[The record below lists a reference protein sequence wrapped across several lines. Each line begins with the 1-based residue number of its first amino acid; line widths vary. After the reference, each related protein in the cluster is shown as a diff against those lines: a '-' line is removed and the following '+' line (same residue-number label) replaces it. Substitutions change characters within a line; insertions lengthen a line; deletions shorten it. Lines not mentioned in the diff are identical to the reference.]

1 MPPGG
6 AALQRFGPDW
16 LSGLLA
22 QRWSQPLPPL
32 WVAWSGGIDST
43 ALLHALVQVRAQRA
57 RAGLSPLRLRA
68 VHVDHALQPAAR
80 AFVAHCRRVAR
91 QWQVPLR
98 VLRVQVP
105 HGQGESVEAAARQ
118 ARRDAW
124 AQLLQP
130 GQWLLTAQHADDQ
143 LETFLLQALR
153 GAGPAG
159 LAGMAGQAPLGRGW
173 LWRPLLPL
181 TRQALHDYVLER
193 QLPVIDDPS
202 NADPR
207 FDRNYLRQAVLGP
220 LRARWPAAAQTV
232 SRAARLVHEA
242 QQPVVS
248 QARHDAAAAADG
260 DGLDLQVLRRW
271 PAARQRAAVRQWLQ
285 SQALPV
291 PDEQRLVAVCALA
304 SLRADAVPLVQWDGV
319 QVRRHGQRLLCLPQP
334 SPAPPVSLTL
344 DWRWQRQRRQ
354 RLPDGSVLC
363 LLTDPWGDVDLARV
377 PAVLQLRFR
386 LGGERLRTGG
396 LHRDVKSLLRES
408 QLPPW
413 RRPFVPLLA
422 DAAQPATLLAVAD
435 IALDDG
441 VRADATCRR
450 RARFVWRQD

>member
-1 MPPGG
+1 MPSGG
-6 AALQRFGPDW
+6 AAPQRFGPDW
-16 LSGLLA
+16 LADLLA
-22 QRWSQPLPPL
+22 HRWPQALPEL

-57 RAGLSPLRLRA
+57 RDGLAPLRLRA
-68 VHVDHALQPAAR
+68 VHVDHALQPAAQ

-98 VLRVQVP
+98 VLPVQVP
-105 HGQGESVEAAARQ
+105 QGQGESVEAAARQ
-118 ARRDAW
+118 ARRAAW
-124 AQLLQP
+124 AKLLQP

-159 LAGMAGQAPLGRGW
+159 LAGMAADAALGRGR
-173 LWRPLLPL
+173 LWRPVLPL
-181 TRQALHDYVLER
+181 TRQALNDYVLAR

-242 QQPVVS
+242 QQPALA
-248 QARHDAAAAADG
+248 QARADAAAAADG
-260 DGLDLQVLRRW
+260 EGLDLQVVRRW
-271 PAARQRAAVRQWLQ
+271 PAARQHAAVRQWLQ
-285 SQALPV
+285 SLALPV
-291 PDEQRLVAVCALA
+291 PDEQRLMAVCALA
-304 SLRADAVPLVQWDGV
+304 DMRADAAALVQWTGV
-319 QVRRHGQRLLCLPQP
+319 QVRRHDGRLLCLPHP
-334 SPAPPVSLTL
+334 LPAAPASLTL
-344 DWRWQRQRRQ
+344 DWRWQHQRRQ
-354 RLPDGSVLC
+354 LLPDGSALC
-363 LLTDPWGDVDLARV
+363 LLTDPWGDVDLARL

-386 LGGERLRTGG
+386 AGGERLRTGG
-396 LHRDVKSLLRES
+396 LQRDVKSLLREAR
-408 QLPPW
+408 LPPW

-422 DAAQPATLLAVAD
+422 DAAQSATLLAVAD

-441 VRADATCRR
+441 VRAAATSRR
-450 RARFVWRQD
+450 RARFVWQQD